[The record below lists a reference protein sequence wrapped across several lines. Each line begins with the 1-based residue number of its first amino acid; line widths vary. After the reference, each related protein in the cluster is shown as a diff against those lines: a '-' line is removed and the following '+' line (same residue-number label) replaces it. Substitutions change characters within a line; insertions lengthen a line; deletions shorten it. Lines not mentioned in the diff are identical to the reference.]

1 MFILDTKFDHVDDDD
16 EISMQIQESYLK
28 IGIISDLEH
37 NILIIMSY
45 FIYYFWISTLLWEVW
60 EYE

>member
-45 FIYYFWISTLLWEVW
+45 FIYYFWISTLLWEV
-60 EYE
+60 